1 MICKMSVKILISTIQ
16 ARDEKYPM
24 ISDMISNEKFNPIV
38 SKIFTR
44 GRKLNICIVFIIQSY
59 FKVPKDIRGNSTH
72 YFIMKILNERELQ

>member
-44 GRKLNICIVFIIQSY
+44 DRKLNICIVFIIQSY
-59 FKVPKDIRGNSTH
+59 FKIPKDIR
-72 YFIMKILNERELQ
+72 